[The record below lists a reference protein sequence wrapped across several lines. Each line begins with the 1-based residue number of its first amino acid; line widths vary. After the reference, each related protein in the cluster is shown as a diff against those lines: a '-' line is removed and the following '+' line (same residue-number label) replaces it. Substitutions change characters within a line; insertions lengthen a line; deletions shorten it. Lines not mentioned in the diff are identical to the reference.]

1 MEEYINKK
9 YIIEAEGEM
18 PFAMRI
24 EDGYEL
30 LSNAR
35 DMKFLIKKQQ
45 IVDLEREINKT
56 HFAVVC
62 LVREGNGWV
71 KGDNS
76 TFVLRITD
84 FVKQINISPYFTKA
98 VGEYRQQNEIT
109 ETWR

>member
-18 PFAMRI
+18 PFAMRT

-35 DMKFLIKKQQ
+35 DMKFIIKKQQ
-45 IVDLEREINKT
+45 IIDLEREINKT
-56 HFAVVC
+56 HFAVIC
-62 LVREGNGWV
+62 LVREGNGWA

-76 TFVLRITD
+76 TSVLRITD

-98 VGEYRQQNEIT
+98 VCEYRQQNEIT